1 MGTPSGRTLVV
12 RSSSKKG
19 WLSTSAASHESLS
32 SKLTC
37 QTVFRNI
44 YEQLAHQINRK
55 RIFAGS
61 KHLSNE
67 YSSQELLITY
77 LREIPL
83 LNAGESVGSVTG
95 VHLINLIWRGSAQH
109 LDNLDG
115 LVDVVLS
122 GEEREAGEQFSNHT
136 GSAPHIDCD
145 CVVRSAKNELRSAVV
160 AGADI
165 GDVGLRWG
173 EPLGTSKVADLND
186 VGTHINEDVLG
197 LNVAMTNSQTVQIG
211 QALEHLVCVELSVKN
226 SGINPTFT

>member
-19 WLSTSAASHESLS
+19 WLSTSAASHKPLS

-61 KHLSNE
+61 KYLSNE
-67 YSSQELLITY
+67 YSPQKLSITY
-77 LREIPL
+77 LREISL
-83 LNAGESVGSVTG
+83 LNTRESVGSVVG
-95 VHLINLIWRGSAQH
+95 VHLINLIWSGSAQH
-109 LDNLDG
+109 LDDLDG

-122 GEEREAGEQFSNHT
+122 REEREAGEQFGNHT
-136 GSAPHIDCD
+136 GSTPHIYGD

-173 EPLGTSKVADLND
+173 ESFSTSEVADLND
-186 VGTHINEDVLG
+186 MGAHINEDVLG
-197 LNVAMTNSQTVQIG
+197 LNVAMANS
-211 QALEHLVCVELSVKN
+211 
-226 SGINPTFT
+226 